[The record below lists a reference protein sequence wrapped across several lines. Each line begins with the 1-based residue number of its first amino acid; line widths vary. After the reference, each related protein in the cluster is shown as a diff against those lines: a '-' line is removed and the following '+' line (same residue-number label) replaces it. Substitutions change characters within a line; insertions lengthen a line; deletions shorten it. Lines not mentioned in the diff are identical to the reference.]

1 MYAALISYASSQPGL
16 TVPFNIWDKAAHATE
31 YGVLA
36 ALIWRAIGGSFFA
49 AATPWRAAG
58 YLGACGLYGVLDEFH
73 QSFVPG
79 RDASALDVTA
89 DVVGAAAVL
98 AALWIVSSVR
108 RVRRDRRTSPPQ
120 AQPEI
125 CLLSRP
131 GCGLC
136 DEAER
141 VILDVRAEI
150 PFGYRKVDV
159 RTDPEL
165 ERIYGDELPV
175 VLMSGRKIFKFRVD
189 AGHLRRRLLRAS
201 SEVL

>member
-1 MYAALISYASSQPGL
+1 MISYASSQPGL

-36 ALIWRAIGGSFFA
+36 ALIWRAIGGSFLA
-49 AATPWRAAG
+49 AATPARAAA

-89 DVVGAAAVL
+89 DVVGAAVVL
-98 AALWIVSSVR
+98 AALWIVSSL
-108 RVRRDRRTSPPQ
+108 RRTRRGAGSPGPRT
-120 AQPEI
+120 QPEI
-125 CLLSRP
+125 FLLSRP

-141 VILDVRAEI
+141 VILDVRAEL
-150 PFGYRKVDV
+150 PFEYRKVDV
-159 RTDPEL
+159 STDRGL
-165 ERIYGDELPV
+165 ERMYGNELPV

-189 AGHLRRRLLRAS
+189 AGKLKRRLLRAS
-201 SEVL
+201 SEVR